1 VLVVLTG
8 CASSAPPKQN
18 FATTGDPVIDGE
30 NAMNQAPEKDR
41 VLWQYRTGLAALRRG
56 NFAEAQR
63 MFEDALTRVGG
74 IIGPD
79 KSGKQARSLFSE
91 EAKKTFIGEPYERV
105 MAYFYRGVLYWMN
118 GEPDNARACFRNAQ
132 FQDSDTENRE
142 YANDWILMDYL
153 DQNLYEILHNKVSYA
168 SEEEHLK
175 ALVMK
180 TSRLSFTACNE
191 FIGWDFVRENANSQE
206 FLKHLSDQLEALL
219 LSAYL
224 QLDNFKNNPARRE
237 GLAFL
242 LKASK
247 SIVFS
252 FAFTSV
258 SDSDVRKNFV
268 SFQKEILP
276 FLVKAA
282 L

>member
-1 VLVVLTG
+1 MEADKIKETVKK
-8 CASSAPPKQN
+8 SAR
-18 FATTGDPVIDGE
+18 E
-30 NAMNQAPEKDR
+30 
-41 VLWQYRTGLAALRRG
+41 
-56 NFAEAQR
+56 
-63 MFEDALTRVGG
+63 
-74 IIGPD
+74 
-79 KSGKQARSLFSE
+79 LFRKYGYHKTSVNE
-91 EAKKTFIGEPYERV
+91 IAKKARIAKATIYK
-105 MAYFYRGVLYWMN
+105 YFESKEQVL
-118 GEPDNARACFRNAQ
+118 
-132 FQDSDTENRE
+132 DS
-142 YANDWILMDYL
+142 IVMDYL
-153 DQNLYEILHNKVSYA
+153 ELNLKEILSKKVNHA

-175 ALVMK
+175 ALVMR
-180 TSRLSFTACNE
+180 TCRLSFTACNE

-224 QLDNFKNNPARRE
+224 ELDSFKNNPARRE

-242 LKASK
+242 LKASR

-268 SFQKEILP
+268 SFQNEILP